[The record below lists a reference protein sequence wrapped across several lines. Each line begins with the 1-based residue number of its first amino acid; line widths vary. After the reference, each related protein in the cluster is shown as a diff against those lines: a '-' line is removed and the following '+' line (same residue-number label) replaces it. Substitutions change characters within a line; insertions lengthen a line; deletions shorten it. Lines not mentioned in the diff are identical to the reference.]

1 MKRFSDSAF
10 TMVEM
15 LVVISISLL
24 LVGMAIPT
32 FTNAMYAYRQGA
44 TVSGVS
50 GALSSTRFLAIMKGY
65 PYQLVIT
72 PSTLSYQIYNEVPPA
87 TSYSLV
93 TPATGSA
100 TTPLPSAGK
109 VTMTSVDCSVA
120 LTNWACTP
128 LTDQTANSGTTI
140 TYTFLANG
148 TVTSSPASAGI
159 QIAHTVKSNTRFGFR
174 EWGDVGTSSP

>member
-1 MKRFSDSAF
+1 MI
-10 TMVEM
+10 EM
-15 LVVISISLL
+15 LVVISISLVM
-24 LVGMAIPT
+24 VGIAIPT
-32 FTNAMYAYRQGA
+32 FNNAMYSYRQAAAVSA
-44 TVSGVS
+44 TS

-65 PYQLVIT
+65 PYQLVFT
-72 PSTLSYQIYNEVPPA
+72 TTTMSYQIFNEVPPA

-100 TTPLPSAGK
+100 TTPLPSAGAL
-109 VTMTSVDCSVA
+109 TMTSVACSVA

-128 LTDQTANSGTTI
+128 TSDQTANTGTGSTTI

-159 QIAHTVKSNTRFGFR
+159 QIANTVKSNTIWISGV
-174 EWGDVGTSSP
+174 GDVGTSSP